1 MQQRVRY
8 LSTRWSIVVVLA
20 LLIGV
25 AAVAAVAGSSSYAVD
40 PEGTM
45 AEPTLSSDEAGV
57 LTISWTA
64 PTPTPRDYRIRWAR
78 ADLKYLSFSADNE
91 DHRGNEYPASAST
104 SLVLRDLTP
113 GASYKVEMRAR
124 FGGNGEREWSG
135 PWTQE
140 VRLQVFEAVTPP
152 AAATGLAATA
162 DEDGVDL
169 IWTAPEHDA
178 ITGYRILRGADAASL
193 TSLVADTGSTDTS
206 YRDET
211 VTGGSDYAYAV
222 VVLSSSGESPQS
234 ATATVS
240 VPEATTESASA
251 TATIQ
256 ARPLYRVPAVLAV
269 DLSGFS
275 GTVTYNWQRIGAD
288 GSTLEQDAVGTGATY
303 TLTDA
308 DAGKRLRVEVSSSGG
323 QGEDDIEAVS
333 AATPIILAAA
343 ACDAPEIS
351 AEANQILT
359 TNLGIG
365 VWSGQ
370 TIYGFSSLAGS
381 AAGSLG
387 ATGFTTT
394 ERNGHVIDRLSVSV
408 SGQLW
413 LSLASIL
420 DKRDRDSLALY
431 VCDQRFVISD
441 AVAWPDATN
450 SYVWLDSGLDWSL
463 FVNRTIRLVQNEPDP
478 DEEDD
483 RIGVRSDSNPRST
496 SSTTLRI
503 ASTGKTTATV
513 TATVT
518 AAGTFYLRHSPRN
531 KDSWTTLSSQT
542 VTSAGD
548 ITYSLTGLRENR
560 YYDVEV
566 SSSSTFDSDV
576 ASKSFQNRPSRL
588 DFSTGENTSGYR
600 AAGIAGNA
608 DTLWVTI
615 DRGHAS
621 GGNSIYKAFK
631 LTPSSQHGDHDSNK
645 SFTGGQGNHSSGGSW
660 FSNNRLYAIDFS
672 QTRWYVYAIPGYWR
686 DGGKERVLPSEHSYP
701 QGIWG
706 NDDTVWVIQP
716 RSQAWAYSR
725 TQKFGTAAERKPEL
739 DITVNPH
746 NRRQLWGIWSDGT
759 TMWAIDSLTKY
770 AYAYNIK
777 LQRRWPE
784 LDIKLGGAHIASGDF
799 GAGDLWGQGDYIYV
813 LERRNDSSKVVAYY
827 MPRTDT
833 DLSGVTVTSLSGANV
848 GVRAHLIYAVPNTT
862 VYLRYRSPFSTTW
875 SSTMTATGEE
885 TVDFT
890 LSGVSYSQVLVEV
903 SLSSTFDDGA
913 EITELLTVR
922 PVQEDFHFDDR
933 HATGSIRGIWTN
945 GRKMYTVQ
953 HTIWPDGTEYPE
965 VYSYLMNDKSFN
977 NVDKFI
983 VPDDFEPQGLT
994 GHSIQL
1000 FIVDK
1005 RDRVYVYANGFGI
1018 YQDGTFGGDRVI
1030 PGRRLRIIETDS
1042 EKGDLR
1048 GAHLRSN
1055 STLYLA
1061 GHAREHVYAF
1071 NVSSRRTTGVRNTAK
1086 EEPLTTVDAE
1096 PRGIWSDGSTLWVVD
1111 ALENC
1116 VYAYQETSSG
1126 VGGRLPM
1133 LDFCLDAENQ
1143 DPWGITGHRNFL
1155 WVSDTNAGKLFA
1167 YPKPSLPTGT
1177 IRNIEV
1183 SDIGTSTAT
1192 VTVTLSGSSSSART
1206 VTVKYFK
1213 SPGGTV
1219 QEASTATTSATA
1231 EIDLTGLS
1239 SESRYALQASVGG
1252 ASLLSAGFT
1261 TLSNDR
1267 SRAKFLKNTVVP
1279 EYEADYPWVRHAY
1292 DGMRRAGTSIKAG
1305 FANFSQVILDCG
1317 GMFGDLHT
1325 CLVEEYI
1332 ITSQGGHATS
1342 NRVYLHEMGHAYPV
1356 SADLIDPEDKGGV
1369 GAGWLYFTELAED
1382 DDGCRQHEL
1391 YADAF
1396 SYITDDTPTYL
1407 NWFRACPDTGDLP
1420 SADTQAL
1427 MQSIV
1432 DNEPP
1437 QWLIDEYEFDSSE
1450 TPPYRTSDLDGYDED
1465 LDLEEFWDDVRN
1477 LDAWYIA
1484 AISSLRH
1491 AFGGFCDEDVMRRY
1505 GFTNNSVSGDFV
1517 LNPWRAGGC
1526 TPDAPVV
1533 SLDTNG
1539 KVTWT
1544 DPAHPGGGRVLSYT
1558 VYWKNADQ
1566 DNYIASRSASGEP
1579 EEWDYE
1585 GVNDEIYVYNS
1596 PSIAPGSTVLVRAYN
1611 IFGLGEGGEAIQP
1624 TVEPGKADAPTLNGD
1639 QASIRVNW
1647 NPPSDNGGEQIS
1659 QYDLRYIRSDATDKT
1674 DSEWTELLAVWT
1686 STDGGSRQYTIT
1698 GLTEGVEY
1706 DVQVRAQNS
1715 NGPGPWSDTET
1726 AEPKSND
1733 NTLRVLTL
1741 SGVRLEPAFHK
1752 HRRWYDAT
1760 VGHAIAQ
1767 TTVTATLNHEDATFR
1782 YFRPN
1787 DADSVASGHQVNL
1800 PLGETTIAVG
1810 TRAENGD
1817 ERFYSIDVTRIGPDT
1832 GLTPSSADRAMSFV
1846 SEAVFSLEFEGE
1858 WTTDVTPDGV
1868 PSGAHFT
1875 RLIGGVHSDNV
1886 VFVQSGELASAGV
1899 ELMAETGGTSTLKTE
1914 VQTAID
1920 ADNALRILEGS
1931 SSSISPT
1938 GTVTMSIALDSNN
1951 PRFTLL
1957 SMLGPSPDWFIGV
1970 SGYTLQGTNRRWRRD
1985 IDINLYPWDAGT
1997 EDGDGFSMSN
2007 SATSPHEV
2015 ISSLQGVGQ
2024 FTVDPIASMSLELQ
2038 STSTTF
2044 EVNENANNASVG
2056 PRLRHIGDQGSVFYS
2071 LASGDVDDFTISSSG
2086 QLKTDGRFDYEQKS
2100 QYEVVVNVRDS
2111 LSTVPTTVTVNV
2123 RNREEAGSLSLTSTQ
2138 PQVNS
2143 LISATLT
2150 DPDTVISSDWQWQRS
2165 TSRSSG
2171 WQDISGATTDSYSP
2185 VAADTNYYLR
2195 ATVEYEDG
2203 HSSGKRLN
2211 AVSSNRVRPEPP
2223 VNHAPEF
2230 PSAAIEYTIGEDRRA
2245 PTTIGQPVRATD
2257 QNNDTLAYSLEG
2269 SDASFF
2275 RIHSSSAQ
2283 IRIGPNTVFDHETRD
2298 VYNVTVVASD
2308 PSNATASKAVVIRIG
2323 DVNERPSPRDDT
2335 ASTDEDTSVT
2345 IDVLSN
2351 DTDPENDDL
2360 TVHIVQQP
2368 AYGRAEVNPQQFV
2381 IYTPNENYNGNDG
2394 FGYEVRD
2401 PGNLRAQ
2408 AQVSLT
2414 VSAVND
2420 PPEFTS
2426 ATADRR
2432 VFVNAEVGAN
2442 VGATVRARDVDLP
2455 NDTLNYE
2462 LQGADAV
2469 HFEIDNDGQITVAAG
2484 AAFDIDEAPTL
2495 SVTVR
2500 VTDRD
2505 GQEATI
2511 DVTITVTATPPI
2523 NIGTSGGGGG
2533 GFGGFG
2539 GGGGGG
2545 GAPAVKLP
2553 SVVDF
2558 EYNVTRDIEMLDRD
2572 HEIPTG
2578 VWSDGRTV
2586 YVLDNSESG
2595 SDAVYAY
2602 DLETGELVEGESFLL
2617 WVQNRF
2623 SHGLWSNGEVIWISD
2638 SGKDKVYAYTLLDGE
2653 RALDYDVTLVED
2665 NEHPRG
2671 IWSDGVKLYVL
2682 DSGRDSIFVYNL
2694 ETGAFESELP
2704 LDSLNKSPRGIWSDG
2719 LTIWVS
2725 DDGANRIFAYRIVD
2739 GALVR
2744 MESEEFGFLVL
2755 ISAGNSDIRGIW
2767 SDGDVLYAADAV
2779 KRKIFSYNLP
2789 DATQAHLSA
2798 LSLSGLEIGEV
2809 APLITGYSAEVPS
2822 DLSLTTVVAT
2832 ATQPGATITI
2842 LPPDSD
2848 PADGHQVALEDLESI
2863 VVTVTSADGTRTRR
2877 YTVSLTHVEVNQPPR
2892 GMSIA
2897 PLSLST
2903 DDAPETLQLDSL
2915 FSDADD
2921 DALSY
2926 RIQTDDGTVVRA
2938 ALEAGVLTVTP
2949 LAAGR
2954 TTITVTASVPAAAEA
2969 SVAIQVT
2976 VAQPD
2981 QPEDSD
2987 AIGQEA
2993 DEETDDSPADE
3004 LRIAGR
3010 RLADGRTEFAIQ
3022 VRAAGGEWR
3031 DRILPASRF
3040 LPATAAPDRWQT
3052 SSALTVTTVDG
3063 EMAVRISARLLTDGR
3078 IEFALEEQLP
3088 DGSWAARRLPAARF
3102 LDAGAEVDRWLASSA
3117 LNLPAPP
3124 ISIAEVRIAAR
3135 PLDDGRVEFALQE
3148 RSQDGEWSER
3158 RMPGAR
3164 FLPSASTVDTWLSS
3178 GALTLLLDAEAGT
3191 TAEARISARRL
3202 ADGRIEFALQ
3212 WRTAGGDWSERQLP
3226 AARYLSAGAA
3236 IGAWQSSSPL
3246 PAGGQPS
3253 AP

>member
-1 MQQRVRY
+1 
-8 LSTRWSIVVVLA
+8 
-20 LLIGV
+20 
-25 AAVAAVAGSSSYAVD
+25 
-40 PEGTM
+40 
-45 AEPTLSSDEAGV
+45 
-57 LTISWTA
+57 
-64 PTPTPRDYRIRWAR
+64 
-78 ADLKYLSFSADNE
+78 
-91 DHRGNEYPASAST
+91 
-104 SLVLRDLTP
+104 
-113 GASYKVEMRAR
+113 
-124 FGGNGEREWSG
+124 
-135 PWTQE
+135 
-140 VRLQVFEAVTPP
+140 
-152 AAATGLAATA
+152 
-162 DEDGVDL
+162 
-169 IWTAPEHDA
+169 
-178 ITGYRILRGADAASL
+178 
-193 TSLVADTGSTDTS
+193 
-206 YRDET
+206 
-211 VTGGSDYAYAV
+211 
-222 VVLSSSGESPQS
+222 
-234 ATATVS
+234 
-240 VPEATTESASA
+240 
-251 TATIQ
+251 
-256 ARPLYRVPAVLAV
+256 
-269 DLSGFS
+269 
-275 GTVTYNWQRIGAD
+275 
-288 GSTLEQDAVGTGATY
+288 
-303 TLTDA
+303 
-308 DAGKRLRVEVSSSGG
+308 
-323 QGEDDIEAVS
+323 
-333 AATPIILAAA
+333 
-343 ACDAPEIS
+343 
-351 AEANQILT
+351 
-359 TNLGIG
+359 
-365 VWSGQ
+365 
-370 TIYGFSSLAGS
+370 
-381 AAGSLG
+381 
-387 ATGFTTT
+387 
-394 ERNGHVIDRLSVSV
+394 
-408 SGQLW
+408 
-413 LSLASIL
+413 
-420 DKRDRDSLALY
+420 
-431 VCDQRFVISD
+431 
-441 AVAWPDATN
+441 
-450 SYVWLDSGLDWSL
+450 
-463 FVNRTIRLVQNEPDP
+463 
-478 DEEDD
+478 
-483 RIGVRSDSNPRST
+483 
-496 SSTTLRI
+496 
-503 ASTGKTTATV
+503 
-513 TATVT
+513 
-518 AAGTFYLRHSPRN
+518 
-531 KDSWTTLSSQT
+531 
-542 VTSAGD
+542 
-548 ITYSLTGLRENR
+548 
-560 YYDVEV
+560 
-566 SSSSTFDSDV
+566 
-576 ASKSFQNRPSRL
+576 
-588 DFSTGENTSGYR
+588 
-600 AAGIAGNA
+600 
-608 DTLWVTI
+608 
-615 DRGHAS
+615 
-621 GGNSIYKAFK
+621 
-631 LTPSSQHGDHDSNK
+631 
-645 SFTGGQGNHSSGGSW
+645 
-660 FSNNRLYAIDFS
+660 
-672 QTRWYVYAIPGYWR
+672 
-686 DGGKERVLPSEHSYP
+686 
-701 QGIWG
+701 
-706 NDDTVWVIQP
+706 
-716 RSQAWAYSR
+716 
-725 TQKFGTAAERKPEL
+725 
-739 DITVNPH
+739 
-746 NRRQLWGIWSDGT
+746 
-759 TMWAIDSLTKY
+759 MWAIDSLTKY

-784 LDIKLGGAHIASGDF
+784 LDIKLGGAHLASGDF

-813 LERRNDSSKVVAYY
+813 LERRNDSSKVIAYY
-827 MPRTDT
+827 MPRTDP
-833 DLSGVTVTSLSGANV
+833 DLSGVTVTSATGSNV
-848 GVRAHLIYAVPNTT
+848 GVRAHLIYGVPNTT

-875 SSTMTATGEE
+875 SSTVTATGGE
-885 TVDFT
+885 TADFT
-890 LSGVSYSQVLVEV
+890 LSGVSYSQVLVEI
-903 SLSSTFDDGA
+903 SLSSTFDDGT

-933 HATGSIRGIWTN
+933 HATGSMRGIWTD

-965 VYSYLMNDKSFN
+965 VYSYLMSDKSFN

-994 GHSIQL
+994 GHGIQL

-1071 NVSSRRTTGVRNTAK
+1071 NVSSRRTTGVRNTSK

-1143 DPWGITGHRNFL
+1143 DPWGITGRRNLL

-1167 YPKPSLPTGT
+1167 YPKPTLPTGT

-1231 EIDLTGLS
+1231 EIELTGLS

-1252 ASLLSAGFT
+1252 TSLLSAGFT

-1267 SRAKFLKNTVVP
+1267 SRAKFLKYTVVP

-1292 DGMRRAGTSIKAG
+1292 DGMRRAGTSFKAG
-1305 FANFSQVILDCG
+1305 FGNLSQVILDCG
-1317 GMFGDLHT
+1317 GMFEDLHT
-1325 CLVEEYI
+1325 CLVEEII
-1332 ITSQGGHATS
+1332 ITSQGGHSTNKS
-1342 NRVYLHEMGHAYPV
+1342 VYLHEMGHAYPV
-1356 SADLIDPEDKGGV
+1356 SADLIHPEDKGGV
-1369 GAGWLYFTELAED
+1369 GAGWLYFTELAKD
-1382 DDGCRQHEL
+1382 DDSCRQHEL

-1396 SYITDDTPTYL
+1396 SYVTESNRTYL

-1477 LDAWYIA
+1477 LEAWYIA

-1526 TPDAPVV
+1526 TPDPPEV

-1539 KVTWT
+1539 KVSWT
-1544 DPAHPGGGRVLSYT
+1544 DPAHPGGGRVLSYS
-1558 VYWKNADQ
+1558 VYWKNANQ
-1566 DNYIASRSASGEP
+1566 DSYSSSRSQSGEP

-1596 PSIAPGSTVLVRAYN
+1596 PSIEPGASVLVRAYN

-1624 TVEPGKADAPTLNGD
+1624 TVPPGKPNAPTLNGD
-1639 QASIRVNW
+1639 QESIRVNW
-1647 NPPSDNGGEQIS
+1647 NPPSDNGGEQIT
-1659 QYDLRYIRSDATDKT
+1659 QYDLRYIRNDATDKS

-1706 DVQVRAQNS
+1706 DVQVRAENS
-1715 NGPGPWSDTET
+1715 NGSGPWSDTAT
-1726 AEPKSND
+1726 AEPLSND
-1733 NTLRVLTL
+1733 NKLSALTL
-1741 SGVRLEPAFHK
+1741 SGVRLEPGFSSS
-1752 HRRWYDAT
+1752 RRWYEAT
-1760 VGHAIAQ
+1760 VGHPIAQ
-1767 TTVTATLNHEDATFR
+1767 TTVTATLRHPDAVFR
-1782 YFRPN
+1782 YHRPN
-1787 DADSVASGHQVNL
+1787 DADSVAAGHQVNL
-1800 PLGETTIAVG
+1800 PLGETTISVG

-1817 ERFYSIDVTRIGPDT
+1817 EYFYGVKVTRIGPDT
-1832 GLTPSSADRAMSFV
+1832 GLTPHSADRAMSFT
-1846 SEAVFSLEFEGE
+1846 SEAVFSLVFDGD
-1858 WTTDVTPDGV
+1858 WTTDVTPEGV

-1875 RLIGGVHSDNV
+1875 RLIGAAHSDDV
-1886 VFVQSGELASAGV
+1886 VFVASGELASPGV
-1899 ELMAETGGTSTLKTE
+1899 ESMAEVGGTATLKSE

-1920 ADNALRILEGS
+1920 AGTALGIIEGTS
-1931 SSSISPT
+1931 NSISPT
-1938 GTVTMSIALDSNN
+1938 GDETISITLDSDN

-1957 SMLGPSPDWFIGV
+1957 SMVAPSPDWFIGV
-1970 SGYTLQGTNRRWRRD
+1970 SGFSVLSNQVKWRRV

-1997 EDGDGFSMSN
+1997 EDGDGFSLSN
-2007 SATSPHEV
+2007 SATSPHET

-2024 FTVDPIASMSLELQ
+2024 FSIERIATMKLELQ

-2044 EVNENANNASVG
+2044 SVNENANNAAVG
-2056 PRLRHIGDQGSVFYS
+2056 QRLRHIGERGNVFYS
-2071 LASGDVDDFTISSSG
+2071 LASGDVDNFTISSNG
-2086 QLKTDGRFDYEQKS
+2086 QLRTDGSFNYEQKS

-2123 RNREEAGSLSLTSTQ
+2123 RNREEAGSLTLSSSQ

-2143 LISATLT
+2143 PLAATLT
-2150 DPDTVISSDWQWQRS
+2150 DPDTIVSSDWQWQRS

-2171 WQDISGATTDSYSP
+2171 WQDISGATTDSYTP
-2185 VAADTNYYLR
+2185 VAADVNYYLR

-2211 AVSSNRVRPEPP
+2211 AVSSNRVRAEPP
-2223 VNHAPEF
+2223 VNHAPVFGTE
-2230 PSAAIEYTIGEDRRA
+2230 AIEYTINEDRRA

-2275 RIHSSSAQ
+2275 RIHSTSAQ

-2308 PSNATASKAVVIRIG
+2308 PSNATATKAVVIRIG
-2323 DVNERPSPRDDT
+2323 DVNERPSPRDDA
-2335 ASTDEDTSVT
+2335 ASTDEGASVT

-2368 AYGRAEVNPQQFV
+2368 ANGRAEVNPQQFV
-2381 IYTPNENYNGNDG
+2381 IYTPNEYYNGNDG

-2420 PPEFTS
+2420 PPDFAS
-2426 ATADRR
+2426 ATANRS
-2432 VFVNAEVGAN
+2432 VFVSAEVGDD
-2442 VGATVRARDVDLP
+2442 VGAPVRATDVDLP
-2455 NDTLNYE
+2455 NDRLSYE
-2462 LQGADAV
+2462 LIGADAV
-2469 HFEIDNDGQITVAAG
+2469 HFEIDNDGQITVAPG

-2505 GQEATI
+2505 GLEATI
-2511 DVTITVTATPPI
+2511 DLTITVTAAPPV

-2545 GAPAVKLP
+2545 GAPAPKLP

-2558 EYNVTRDIEMLDRD
+2558 EYNVTRDIEELDRE
-2572 HEIPTG
+2572 HEFPTG
-2578 VWSDGRTV
+2578 VWSDGRAV
-2586 YVLDNSESG
+2586 YVLDNSGSG
-2595 SDAVYAY
+2595 PDTVYAY
-2602 DLETGELVEGESFLL
+2602 SLETGELLDEQGFVL

-2623 SHGLWSNGEVIWISD
+2623 SHGIWSNGELIWIAD
-2638 SGKDKVYAYTLLDGE
+2638 SSRDTVFAYMLVDGQ
-2653 RALDYDVTLVED
+2653 RAEAFDVTLHED
-2665 NEHPRG
+2665 NRDPRG
-2671 IWSDGVKLYVL
+2671 IWSDGATLYVL

-2704 LDSLNKSPRGIWSDG
+2704 LASLNRSPRGIWSDG
-2719 LTIWVS
+2719 LTFWVS

-2744 MESEEFGFLVL
+2744 MEAEEFGFLVL

-2767 SDGDVLYAADAV
+2767 SDGDTLYAADAV

-2809 APLITGYSAEVPS
+2809 APLVTSYAADVPS
-2822 DLSLTTVVAT
+2822 GLALTTVVAT
-2832 ATQPGATITI
+2832 ATQPGATIDI
-2842 LPPDSD
+2842 LPPDSE
-2848 PADGHQVALEDLESI
+2848 PADGHQVALEDLDAI
-2863 VVTVTSADGTRTRR
+2863 VVTVTSPDGTRTRS
-2877 YTVSLTHVEVNQPPR
+2877 YTVALTHVQGNQPPV
-2892 GMSIA
+2892 GMPIA

-2903 DDAPETLQLDSL
+2903 DDDPEQLQLSAL
-2915 FSDADD
+2915 FTDD

-2926 RIQTDDGTVVRA
+2926 RVQTDDGEAVVRVSVA
-2938 ALEAGVLTVTP
+2938 DGVLTVMPITP
-2949 LAAGR
+2949 GLA
-2954 TTITVTASVPAAAEA
+2954 TFTVTASDPSEAEA
-2969 SVAIQVT
+2969 SITIQVT
-2976 VAQPD
+2976 VADHDQPD
-2981 QPEDSD
+2981 DPEASE
-2987 AIGQEA
+2987 QES
-2993 DEETDDSPADE
+2993 EEATDDSPVDE
-3004 LRIAGR
+3004 LRIAAR
-3010 RLADGRTEFAIQ
+3010 RLADGRTEFAIEA
-3022 VRAAGGEWR
+3022 RAAGGEWR
-3031 DRILPASRF
+3031 GRQLPDARF
-3040 LPATAAPDRWQT
+3040 LSSTAAPDRWQT
-3052 SSALTVTTVDG
+3052 SSALTVTTVEG
-3063 EMAVRISARLLTDGR
+3063 ELTVRIAARRSTDGR
-3078 IEFALEEQLP
+3078 IEFALQEQFP
-3088 DGSWAARRLPAARF
+3088 DGAWAARRLPAARF
-3102 LDAGAEVDRWLASSA
+3102 LDADSEIDRWLASSA
-3117 LNLPAPP
+3117 LDVPAPP

-3148 RSQDGEWSER
+3148 RAQDGEWSER
-3158 RMPGAR
+3158 RLPAAR
-3164 FLPSASTVDTWLSS
+3164 FLPSTSAVGTWLNSS
-3178 GALTLLLDAEAGT
+3178 ALTVLLDAATGG
-3191 TAEARISARRL
+3191 TAEVRISARRL
-3202 ADGRIEFALQ
+3202 DDGRIEFALQ
-3212 WRTAGGDWSERQLP
+3212 WRAAGGEWSDRELP
-3226 AARYLSAGAA
+3226 SARYLSPADAVS
-3236 IGAWQSSSPL
+3236 WQNSSPL
-3246 PAGGQPS
+3246 PAGAQPP